1 MYLIRT
7 DQNEIKIKVYNKEKL
22 RNCMSICRLNNTLCW
37 RNGDIL
43 AYLVTIKI
51 MPQYERFSKV
61 SQGNI
66 VHNYRWS
73 NSENKK
79 SEISINPVINHKPL
93 ANEKSNLSQVT
104 CNKKQILQVLE
115 KLIISDRKESGTWA
129 CESCLAINELELI
142 LTFKQVLH
150 TFTASLLVIS
160 YSQCYA

>member
-66 VHNYRWS
+66 VHN
-73 NSENKK
+73 
-79 SEISINPVINHKPL
+79 
-93 ANEKSNLSQVT
+93 
-104 CNKKQILQVLE
+104 
-115 KLIISDRKESGTWA
+115 
-129 CESCLAINELELI
+129 
-142 LTFKQVLH
+142 
-150 TFTASLLVIS
+150 
-160 YSQCYA
+160 